1 MRESDLTCG
10 YCGAD
15 NKINPLI
22 LKAKTAAGLPY
33 QCSECR
39 EDLGEFGYKPRRG
52 KTDAQ
57 KRSRQQEKRA
67 AKRTGGKLTPGSGN
81 QPGAKGD
88 VRVMGS
94 VRIECKCTTAESFR
108 LKLEDLMKIERAGES
123 GENPILEIE
132 FQGVH
137 PKRRYVVLPGWLY
150 DHYASLS
157 GDQ

>member
-1 MRESDLTCG
+1 MSKSGLTCAN
-10 YCGAD
+10 CGAET
-15 NKINPLI
+15 KINLLI
-22 LKAKTAAGLPY
+22 LRAKASAGLPY
-33 QCSECR
+33 QCSGCG
-39 EDLGEFGYKPRRG
+39 EDLGKFGYKPRRG

-57 KRSRQQEKRA
+57 KRSRQQEKKA
-67 AKRTGGKLTPGSGN
+67 AKRTGGRLTPGSGN

-88 VRVMGS
+88 VRVLGS
-94 VRIECKCTTAESFR
+94 ARIECKCTTAMSFR

-137 PKRRYVVLPGWLY
+137 PNRRYVVLPGWLY

-157 GDQ
+157 GDR